1 MSHTA
6 SLFSHFVSTRGTFR
20 WLSPLVIVSSA
31 AAWVAVGFDIAEIRL
46 LMRQEMGLATAT
58 EKAAHTVIGQVV
70 LQIQMTLLA
79 ATAIAFI
86 TWLYRCRA
94 NLRAFGTRHL
104 RYPRNWAVFGF
115 LIPVVNLV
123 RPYQV
128 IREVWQASDPSTTGP
143 VDWKT
148 VKPPRLLQAWWGTF
162 VAFLVFKIL
171 AWWMMW
177 SAAYDLTRLQI
188 ADGVLLLAD
197 FLAAVSVTLVYFV
210 IDHITD
216 AQQAKWERLSPP
228 PGA

>member
-1 MSHTA
+1 
-6 SLFSHFVSTRGTFR
+6 
-20 WLSPLVIVSSA
+20 
-31 AAWVAVGFDIAEIRL
+31 
-46 LMRQEMGLATAT
+46 
-58 EKAAHTVIGQVV
+58 
-70 LQIQMTLLA
+70 MTLLA
-79 ATAIAFI
+79 ATAIAFM

-104 RYPRNWAVFGF
+104 RYRRYWAIFGF

-128 IREVWQASDPSTTGP
+128 IREVWQASDPSTASP
-143 VDWKT
+143 LDWKT
-148 VKPPRLLQAWWGTF
+148 VKPPLLLRAWWVTF

-177 SAAYDLTRLQI
+177 SATYDLTRLQI

-216 AQQAKWERLSPP
+216 AQQAKWESLSPP
-228 PGA
+228 PGT